1 MLGSSAA
8 SVFFPGS
15 AYAVILRWLCPLSFN
30 DWTRSWYLSVDLPT
44 RTGPGAGTSVWTSPL
59 GLDQEPDWTRSWYLS
74 VDLPTRTGPGA
85 GTSVCPSSPLGLDQ
99 ELVPQCAPP
108 PH

>member
-1 MLGSSAA
+1 MLGSSAV

-30 DWTRSWYLSVDLPT
+30 DWTRSWYLN
-44 RTGPGAGTSVWTSPL
+44 
-59 GLDQEPDWTRSWYLS
+59 

-85 GTSVCPSSPLGLDQ
+85 GTSVCPSPLGPDQELDRTRSWYLNVDLPTRTEPGAGTSMWTSPVGLDQ
-99 ELVPQCAPP
+99 ELVPQCGP